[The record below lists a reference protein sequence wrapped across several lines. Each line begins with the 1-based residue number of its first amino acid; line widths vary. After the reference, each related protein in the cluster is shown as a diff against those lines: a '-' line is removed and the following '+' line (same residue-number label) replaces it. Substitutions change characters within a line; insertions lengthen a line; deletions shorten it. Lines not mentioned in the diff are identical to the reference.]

1 MSALGNR
8 RAFLEGVLA
17 GCEGT
22 QGDEGYRALFG
33 WRPGNG
39 KVFASFANHPRIF
52 FDYTDQSG
60 RHIRTSAAGKYQA
73 TWTTWQD
80 FIRERG
86 PHDFTPASQDE
97 FALWLI
103 EKCGALDD
111 VDRGR
116 LRAAI
121 DKCGGRWASL
131 PSATVPQPRRTYAF
145 CEREY
150 LAAGGVLEG
159 AEPSPVPQ
167 PPPVPDATPQPA
179 ATHGEQPFQ
188 REEPRTM
195 PIPALAIGLG
205 LAQTLLPQILNL
217 FSARAQATIAE
228 KTGADPQVARDF
240 VNGVISMAGQSVG
253 VPVTDD
259 KTAIAAVGKLVTE
272 VAPGSVQAKALEE
285 QSLDYLH
292 DLTAA
297 MREVVDVYRQEVEI
311 ERADRKA
318 ASDQAN
324 AARTAGEKDMAPVL
338 IYAGLGLL
346 GLLVVFTFAVAIVQI
361 AMLSTRS
368 PSTEVWAAITGLIGF
383 ATGVAATIFQYRFGT
398 SKGSGAKDLLIS
410 EQLRHERNAAR
421 GG

>member
-22 QGDEGYRALFG
+22 QGEEGYRALFG
-33 WRPGNG
+33 WKPGNG
-39 KVFASFANHPRIF
+39 MVFTSFADHPRIF
-52 FDYTDQSG
+52 FDYTQKDG
-60 RHIRTSAAGKYQA
+60 TVVRTSAAGKYQA

-103 EKCGALDD
+103 KKCGALDD

-159 AEPSPVPQ
+159 AAPSPVPQ
-167 PPPVPDATPQPA
+167 PPRAPGATTQPA

-188 REEPRTM
+188 REEPRM

-240 VNGVISMAGQSVG
+240 VNGVISMAGQQVG

-259 KTAIAAVGKLVTE
+259 KTAIAAVGKFVTE
-272 VAPGSVQAKALEE
+272 VAPGSVPAKELEE

-324 AARTAGEKDMAPVL
+324 AGRAAGEVDQAPTLVRAAL
-338 IYAGLGLL
+338 ALL
-346 GLLVVFTFAVAIVQI
+346 GLLVLFTFAVALVQI
-361 AMLSTRS
+361 CTLPTRS
-368 PSTEVWAAITGLIGF
+368 PTTEVWAAITGLIGF
-383 ATGVAATIFQYRFGT
+383 ATGVVATIYAYRFGT